1 MSYFSLIP
9 FPCCPSCSQRQVY
22 TKSPVC
28 LKALWTLIKAFSS
41 SCCLNCSLDDW
52 FSFKQS
58 SSSTV
63 SLSLTLMWSEI
74 LDVLKEKESTVHS
87 SEFSDWRFDNL
98 SGSHH
103 QSQVHLTL
111 MMTSASSALN
121 SDDDFRLGCRNVSHH
136 YRKQSFS
143 GLHSPG
149 RSNYT
154 ITCYPR
160 VQTIYCTKSPVILS
174 RRSAATSFLCIFVPR
189 DSSSNVPRTKTID
202 SRILKFDNLIITNI
216 RASRFHTSL
225 QGPFAEKKKWLSHH
239 DNFLIMSLTGVKDRI
254 QMRKKN

>member
-41 SCCLNCSLDDW
+41 SCCLNYSLNDW

-63 SLSLTLMWSEI
+63 SLSLTLIWSEI
-74 LDVLKEKESTVHS
+74 LDILKEKESTVHS
-87 SEFSDWRFDNL
+87 SQFSDWRFDNL

-111 MMTSASSALN
+111 VLTSAQVVETS
-121 SDDDFRLGCRNVSHH
+121 V
-136 YRKQSFS
+136 
-143 GLHSPG
+143 
-149 RSNYT
+149 T
-154 ITCYPR
+154 ITDNSPSRDYTHPDDQTTLLHVTPGFKPFTVLVYILYP
-160 VQTIYCTKSPVILS
+160 VYMLYPVCALQSTVCILY
-174 RRSAATSFLCIFVPR
+174 
-189 DSSSNVPRTKTID
+189 
-202 SRILKFDNLIITNI
+202 
-216 RASRFHTSL
+216 
-225 QGPFAEKKKWLSHH
+225 
-239 DNFLIMSLTGVKDRI
+239 
-254 QMRKKN
+254 

>member
-1 MSYFSLIP
+1 
-9 FPCCPSCSQRQVY
+9 
-22 TKSPVC
+22 
-28 LKALWTLIKAFSS
+28 
-41 SCCLNCSLDDW
+41 
-52 FSFKQS
+52 
-58 SSSTV
+58 
-63 SLSLTLMWSEI
+63 MWSEI

-87 SEFSDWRFDNL
+87 SQFSDWRFDNL

-136 YRKQSFS
+136 YRQQSFS

-174 RRSAATSFLCIFVPR
+174 RRSAA
-189 DSSSNVPRTKTID
+189 NVPRTKNHWQSD
-202 SRILKFDNLIITNI
+202 LKVRQPYYYNYYYCLITT
-216 RASRFHTSL
+216 TSWSWVWTRV
-225 QGPFAEKKKWLSHH
+225 KK
-239 DNFLIMSLTGVKDRI
+239 G
-254 QMRKKN
+254 

>member
-52 FSFKQS
+52 FSFKLS
-58 SSSTV
+58 SISTV

-174 RRSAATSFLCIFVPR
+174 RRSAATPFLCIFVPR
-189 DSSSNVPRTKTID
+189 DSSSNVLRTRTID
-202 SRILKFDNLIITNI
+202 CRILKFDKLSITNI
-216 RASRFHTSL
+216 TSITL
-225 QGPFAEKKKWLSHH
+225 PHVIARSILWKKTWLSHH
-239 DNFLIMSLTGVKDRI
+239 DNFLIVSFKAR
-254 QMRKKN
+254 

>member
-1 MSYFSLIP
+1 
-9 FPCCPSCSQRQVY
+9 
-22 TKSPVC
+22 
-28 LKALWTLIKAFSS
+28 
-41 SCCLNCSLDDW
+41 
-52 FSFKQS
+52 
-58 SSSTV
+58 
-63 SLSLTLMWSEI
+63 MWSEI

-174 RRSAATSFLCIFVPR
+174 RRSAA
-189 DSSSNVPRTKTID
+189 NVPRTKTID

-225 QGPFAEKKKWLSHH
+225 QGPFAGKKH
-239 DNFLIMSLTGVKDRI
+239 DCLITTTSWSWVWTRVKKRVV
-254 QMRKKN
+254 